1 MCMCMN
7 ANCIL
12 HPLNQIWNGTCKRN
26 VLRCSRI
33 VSAYHSKYCPLP
45 NTIEFLSLLIWLWSS
60 LRWVLSVLNNV
71 VFCDF
76 CFPSYNRCEFAV
88 YALSWCMGVWVFVCM
103 CVCMFVRVTPS
114 IWQTYDQEWVESYK
128 ISVFVIHIH
137 NHAAQ
142 NHAVWSKNIR
152 THTYTHTV
160 SDSQLSQMPEIV
172 IREQNNVFQLGNVND
187 VSELFS
193 CWYCVIFFVRL
204 IFVLGYMRCM
214 CLVRWV
220 DSQVL
225 CSPNNCVP
233 RVTHIQK

>member
-1 MCMCMN
+1 MGFISFEQC
-7 ANCIL
+7 CIL
-12 HPLNQIWNGTCKRN
+12 RFLFPILQSMW
-26 VLRCSRI
+26 VCSL
-33 VSAYHSKYCPLP
+33 C
-45 NTIEFLSLLIWLWSS
+45 IEL
-60 LRWVLSVLNNV
+60 
-71 VFCDF
+71 
-76 CFPSYNRCEFAV
+76 V
-88 YALSWCMGVWVFVCM
+88 YGCMGVCMHVCVY
-103 CVCMFVRVTPS
+103 VCACDTVH
-114 IWQTYDQEWVESYK
+114 WQTYDQEWVESYK